1 MAVNQDAVRAFETLL
16 EQGPTTRREFLT
28 VLGIESFKVAG
39 SKDPVADYVA
49 SLYRQARYYK
59 ATETNDQ
66 THRVYEIGRY
76 NQNEQDLGTDSKTKS
91 VNSWVKPQLQIGSDP
106 VDIRERAK
114 NGYENWIENIPEN
127 LRPTHVTF
135 NKHAL
140 GSQGSAQYLSG
151 MSTSHVRTLAAWT
164 VSKLREDHF
173 ATINQNWY
181 TALDNLLQETENRTL
196 FIEEFKGTN
205 GYLQLATFAQT
216 NMQATHKRLSSQ
228 LVKELEWKFVTLL
241 PQTARNALTFIEE
254 NFDQLTGFDGYLWLA
269 DQNGWTLKRTY
280 ENVSALL
287 NHSNHNFDDL
297 NWQQIPLTT
306 AQQAREAKT
315 FIEQNF
321 DQLKDF
327 DGYLRLA
334 EQTGWTLKK
343 TYPTVSAL
351 LNNSNHNFDDLNW
364 QATQLKTP
372 QEAREA
378 KTFIEQ
384 NFNQLK
390 DFDGYLWLAEET
402 GWTLQKTYGTVSA
415 LLNHSQKN
423 FNHLNW
429 QEVQLTTAQQARN
442 ARAFIEEN
450 FDQLTGFDGY
460 LWLAEQNGWTLKKTF
475 MIVSA
480 LLTNSNHNFDDLN
493 WQATQLKTPQEAREA
508 KTFIEQN
515 FNQLKDFDGYL
526 WLAEETGWTP
536 LTTFMIVSALLNH
549 SHKTFKHLNWQ
560 QIHLKTADQ
569 TWRLT
574 RHIETDGLNPTTWK
588 QQQQKHKL
596 NTKSF
601 TASVAA
607 IANMRNLH
615 RQGQTIHPR
624 PAI

>member
-16 EQGPTTRREFLT
+16 ERGPTTRREFLT

-59 ATETNDQ
+59 ATK
-66 THRVYEIGRY
+66 THRQYEIGRY
-76 NQNEQDLGTDSKTKS
+76 NSDEQDLGTASKTRS
-91 VNSWVKPQLQIGSDP
+91 ASEWVKPQLQIGSDP

-140 GSQGSAQYLSG
+140 GSQGSAQYLAG

-181 TALDNLLQETENRTL
+181 TALDNLLQETENRIL

-269 DQNGWTLKRTY
+269 DQNGWTLKRTFMI
-280 ENVSALL
+280 VSALL
-287 NHSNHNFDDL
+287 NHSNHNFNDL

-321 DQLKDF
+321 DQLTGF
-327 DGYLRLA
+327 DGYLWLA
-334 EQTGWTLKK
+334 EETGWTLKK
-343 TYPTVSAL
+343 TFMIVSAL
-351 LNNSNHNFDDLNW
+351 LTNSNHNFDDLNW

-378 KTFIEQ
+378 KTFIEE
-384 NFNQLK
+384 NFDQLTG
-390 DFDGYLWLAEET
+390 FDGYLWLAEET

-460 LWLAEQNGWTLKKTF
+460 LWLAE
-475 MIVSA
+475 
-480 LLTNSNHNFDDLN
+480 
-493 WQATQLKTPQEAREA
+493 
-508 KTFIEQN
+508 
-515 FNQLKDFDGYL
+515 
-526 WLAEETGWTP
+526 ETGWTP

-560 QIHLKTADQ
+560 TIHLKTADQ

-588 QQQQKHKL
+588 QQQKKHKL

>member
-16 EQGPTTRREFLT
+16 ERGPTTRREFLT

-59 ATETNDQ
+59 ATKTNSQ
-66 THRVYEIGRY
+66 THRQYEIGRY
-76 NQNEQDLGTDSKTKS
+76 NSDEQDLGTASKTRS
-91 VNSWVKPQLQIGSDP
+91 ASEWVKPQLQIGSDP

-140 GSQGSAQYLSG
+140 GSQGSAQYLAG

-181 TALDNLLQETENRTL
+181 TALDNLLQETENRIL

-269 DQNGWTLKRTY
+269 DQNGWTLKRTFMI
-280 ENVSALL
+280 VSALL
-287 NHSNHNFDDL
+287 NHSNHNFNDL

-321 DQLKDF
+321 DQLTGF
-327 DGYLRLA
+327 DGYLWLA
-334 EQTGWTLKK
+334 EETGWTLKK

-351 LNNSNHNFDDLNW
+351 LN
-364 QATQLKTP
+364 
-372 QEAREA
+372 
-378 KTFIEQ
+378 
-384 NFNQLK
+384 
-390 DFDGYLWLAEET
+390 
-402 GWTLQKTYGTVSA
+402 
-415 LLNHSQKN
+415 
-423 FNHLNW
+423 
-429 QEVQLTTAQQARN
+429 
-442 ARAFIEEN
+442 
-450 FDQLTGFDGY
+450 
-460 LWLAEQNGWTLKKTF
+460 
-475 MIVSA
+475 
-480 LLTNSNHNFDDLN
+480 NSNHNFDDLN

-560 QIHLKTADQ
+560 TIHLKTADQ

-588 QQQQKHKL
+588 QQQKKHKL